1 MGKAEA
7 EVSWMDILFIGGP
20 QDGLVLPVD
29 DSLEDGAVI
38 SWPTAD
44 RTSGSDE
51 EVAEYV
57 LRDGTAQYAG
67 HDQDHRRRRER
78 KKQLRSPV

>member
-1 MGKAEA
+1 
-7 EVSWMDILFIGGP
+7 MDTLFIGGP
-20 QDGLVLPVD
+20 QDGRVLPVD

-38 SWPTAD
+38 SWPPTD
-44 RTSGSDE
+44 GTGGSDE
-51 EVAEYV
+51 DVAEYV